1 MPNVEDEQHIVL
13 PGAPPAHLLKRT
25 MIKDCIGR
33 CRATSYDLPKD
44 IMHVYGYIQEKDKAD
59 ARECIGGWDQFTPSA
74 CSSAQRSFVKTNL
87 EALKAGNITAK
98 SQREYQIANPNIFS
112 AQAKPGHKPDR
123 HNKPPFDGP
132 YGFVPKTGTEPLTHT
147 IEGRYMGQGDD
158 DAFGACTVC
167 FASFEAGDECV
178 RLLCGHVFHR
188 DCVVQWVNTRTE
200 SGRVPTCPQCT
211 CDM

>member
-1 MPNVEDEQHIVL
+1 M
-13 PGAPPAHLLKRT
+13 
-25 MIKDCIGR
+25 
-33 CRATSYDLPKD
+33 
-44 IMHVYGYIQEKDKAD
+44 
-59 ARECIGGWDQFTPSA
+59 
-74 CSSAQRSFVKTNL
+74 KTNL

-158 DAFGACTVC
+158 DADYPDIISIKKANKLPGPKPTK
-167 FASFEAGDECV
+167 ASQGHAVKAKEESPPKKHFCMKRFKNIKS
-178 RLLCGHVFHR
+178 RLNL
-188 DCVVQWVNTRTE
+188 DQ
-200 SGRVPTCPQCT
+200 
-211 CDM
+211 

>member
-1 MPNVEDEQHIVL
+1 M
-13 PGAPPAHLLKRT
+13 
-25 MIKDCIGR
+25 
-33 CRATSYDLPKD
+33 
-44 IMHVYGYIQEKDKAD
+44 
-59 ARECIGGWDQFTPSA
+59 
-74 CSSAQRSFVKTNL
+74 KTNL

-158 DAFGACTVC
+158 DADYPNIISIKKANKLPGPKPTK
-167 FASFEAGDECV
+167 ASQ
-178 RLLCGHVFHR
+178 GHAVKAKE
-188 DCVVQWVNTRTE
+188 E
-200 SGRVPTCPQCT
+200 SPPKKRPA
-211 CDM
+211 